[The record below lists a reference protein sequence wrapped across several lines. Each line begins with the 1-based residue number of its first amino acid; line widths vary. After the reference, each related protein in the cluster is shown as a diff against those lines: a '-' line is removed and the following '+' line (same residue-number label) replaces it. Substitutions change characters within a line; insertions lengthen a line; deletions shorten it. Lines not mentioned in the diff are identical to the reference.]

1 MGFDVVSIDPQPRE
15 PSYFPVRK
23 GDATRLDFED
33 KSFDVIFSSSVLAH
47 ITDLGAAFS
56 EMKRVLKGGGIMVHM
71 MPTHYST
78 IFTLALQP
86 IGYLIKI
93 GLMVSYGLKF
103 AAFAIL
109 GPRKSAVNKISAKKS
124 RRHPDLS
131 KRNIY
136 DSLKMVNPIRLFI
149 TPPTGTSSS
158 CFSEIRDLRPEVWR
172 KRFER
177 AGLNVKDVILLPMA
191 HSRHMILPFRFM
203 KLRSWLVKRG
213 MSTCAAYLIQC

>member
-1 MGFDVVSIDPQPRE
+1 MRKKVDRRINWFRQQEFDAIKEWLVPAAAEKTKVLEIGGGNGFLAKCLADMGFDVVSIDPQPRE

-86 IGYLIKI
+86 IGYLIKV

-109 GPRKSAVNKISAKKS
+109 GPRKSAVNKIFAKKS
-124 RRHPDLS
+124 R
-131 KRNIY
+131 
-136 DSLKMVNPIRLFI
+136 
-149 TPPTGTSSS
+149 
-158 CFSEIRDLRPEVWR
+158 
-172 KRFER
+172 
-177 AGLNVKDVILLPMA
+177 
-191 HSRHMILPFRFM
+191 
-203 KLRSWLVKRG
+203 
-213 MSTCAAYLIQC
+213 